1 MRGFLSPDG
10 RKGQPDGPG
19 IMYGQCDRAGVI
31 CTSYYMDY
39 MDIRLFQLNV
49 RTQKI
54 SIIIAPEDMDVH
66 KNRGKNNVFPIVLAD
81 RRHICYNEYS

>member
-1 MRGFLSPDG
+1 
-10 RKGQPDGPG
+10 
-19 IMYGQCDRAGVI
+19 
-31 CTSYYMDY
+31 MDY